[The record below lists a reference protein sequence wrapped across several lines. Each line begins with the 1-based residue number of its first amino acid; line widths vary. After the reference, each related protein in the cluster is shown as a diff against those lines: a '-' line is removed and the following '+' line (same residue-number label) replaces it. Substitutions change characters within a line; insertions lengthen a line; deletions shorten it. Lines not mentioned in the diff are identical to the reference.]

1 MRRLVLLNGVLTCPE
16 WIVNENA
23 QYYANVVGFGQTS
36 GELRFLFSF
45 NMYSRE
51 QNRKSYH
58 NENHKAME
66 KSVFYIDK
74 EGQLRVDI
82 AGYRKVIVDGVFR
95 TVFNRLLFFK
105 KYYK

>member
-1 MRRLVLLNGVLTCPE
+1 
-16 WIVNENA
+16 
-23 QYYANVVGFGQTS
+23 
-36 GELRFLFSF
+36 
-45 NMYSRE
+45 
-51 QNRKSYH
+51 
-58 NENHKAME
+58 ME